1 MGGGNGFIGDAND
14 GDVVTTLAL
23 EIGELTADGI
33 LVDDEGPAP
42 ENAVPQPPAQGQ
54 VGEWEK
60 QLICI
65 RRNNTAIT
73 DTVGKWKEK
82 SWKQIG
88 NMTEFAIFW
97 MCFPE
102 DYIKTILIPATNNHL
117 PGESLTLNEFY
128 VWLGCRFLWHVMLET
143 LKHVHGGQKRRCHFG
158 KEPHIDCGILLNWIG
173 SRQFR
178 GRCN

>member
-1 MGGGNGFIGDAND
+1 MTEGPEPFEDEVRGRQVVAAPVLAPIGGENVFIGDAND
-14 GDVVTTLAL
+14 GNVATTLEL

-65 RRNNTAIT
+65 CRNNTAIT

-82 SWKQIG
+82 SWKQIFFG
-88 NMTEFAIFW
+88 CA
-97 MCFPE
+97 
-102 DYIKTILIPATNNHL
+102 
-117 PGESLTLNEFY
+117 SLKITLRLSSS
-128 VWLGCRFLWHVMLET
+128 WLQMRTYLVSL
-143 LKHVHGGQKRRCHFG
+143 
-158 KEPHIDCGILLNWIG
+158 
-173 SRQFR
+173 
-178 GRCN
+178 